1 MSRKTEIEVGI
12 TVLVAIVILIM
23 GVTWLKE
30 LSLARKVRVWTVTFP
45 QSGGLASSDEVR
57 VNGIRKGSVKSMDL
71 AGDHVVIQ
79 LALSTD
85 VQLTSASRVAISNV
99 GLMGEKVIAITLRD
113 GGRPLSERDTI
124 PGEFEQGVP
133 EVMAELGKSV
143 GAISSIAGQLQ
154 KLATTLEKEGDF
166 RRTVKNFDETSEE
179 LKQTV
184 QENRVLLRRT
194 LEDFSSAAR
203 TTRGLTTDREA
214 ELRKTLDQFSQAAEN
229 MNRLSGRLDSLR
241 ATMQQ
246 VAGKVDRGDGT
257 LGRLVND
264 DSLYVQ
270 VRNTTSSLQ
279 ALIED
284 IKKNPKKYVHV
295 SVF

>member
-1 MSRKTEIEVGI
+1 MSRKTEIQVGI

-57 VNGIRKGSVKSMDL
+57 VNGIRKGSVKSMNI

-79 LALSTD
+79 LALASD
-85 VQLTSASRVAISNV
+85 IHLTTASRVAISNV
-99 GLMGEKVIAITLRD
+99 GLMGEKVIAITLHD
-113 GGRPLSERDTI
+113 GGVPLGARDTI

-143 GAISSIAGQLQ
+143 SAISSIASQLQ
-154 KLATTLEKEGDF
+154 KLADTLEKEGDF
-166 RRTVKNFDETSEE
+166 HSTVKNFNETSEE
-179 LKQTV
+179 LKLAV
-184 QENRVLLRRT
+184 KENRVLLRRT
-194 LEDFSSAAR
+194 MEDFASAAR

-214 ELRKTLDQFSQAAEN
+214 ELRHTLDQFSQAAEN

-241 ATMQQ
+241 TTMQQ

-270 VRNTTSSLQ
+270 VRNTTLSLQ

>member
-30 LSLARKVRVWTVTFP
+30 LSLARRVRVWTVTFP
-45 QSGGLASSDEVR
+45 QSGGLAASDEVR
-57 VNGIRKGSVKSMDL
+57 VNGIRKGTVKSMDL

-79 LALSTD
+79 LALATD

-99 GLMGEKVIAITLRD
+99 GLMGEKVIAITLRE
-113 GGRPLSERDTI
+113 GGRPLGERDTI

-143 GAISSIAGQLQ
+143 GTISVITGQLQ

-166 RRTVKNFDETSEE
+166 RHTIKNFEETSQD
-179 LKQTV
+179 LKLAV
-184 QENRVLLRRT
+184 QENRVLLRHT
-194 LEDFSSAAR
+194 LEDFSAAAR
-203 TTRGLTTDREA
+203 TTKGLTTDREA

-241 ATMQQ
+241 ATIQQ
-246 VAGKVDRGDGT
+246 VAGKVERGDGT

-264 DSLYVQ
+264 DSLYIQ

-279 ALIED
+279 ALIDD

>member
-1 MSRKTEIEVGI
+1 M
-12 TVLVAIVILIM
+12 
-23 GVTWLKE
+23 
-30 LSLARKVRVWTVTFP
+30 
-45 QSGGLASSDEVR
+45 
-57 VNGIRKGSVKSMDL
+57 NL
-71 AGDHVVIQ
+71 AGDHVMIE
-79 LALSTD
+79 LALATD
-85 VQLTSASRVAISNV
+85 VQLTSTSRVAISNV

-113 GGRPLSERDTI
+113 GGRPLGERDTI

-166 RRTVKNFDETSEE
+166 RHTVKNFDDTSEE
-179 LKQTV
+179 LKLAV
-184 QENRVLLRRT
+184 QENRVLLRHT
-194 LEDFSSAAR
+194 MEDFSSAAR
-203 TTRGLTTDREA
+203 TTKGLTTDREA
-214 ELRKTLDQFSQAAEN
+214 DLKRTLDQFSQAAEN

-241 ATMQQ
+241 ATLQQ
-246 VAGKVDRGDGT
+246 VAGKVERGDGT

-264 DSLYVQ
+264 DSLYIQ

>member
-1 MSRKTEIEVGI
+1 
-12 TVLVAIVILIM
+12 
-23 GVTWLKE
+23 
-30 LSLARKVRVWTVTFP
+30 
-45 QSGGLASSDEVR
+45 
-57 VNGIRKGSVKSMDL
+57 
-71 AGDHVVIQ
+71 
-79 LALSTD
+79 
-85 VQLTSASRVAISNV
+85 
-99 GLMGEKVIAITLRD
+99 VIAITLRE
-113 GGRPLSERDTI
+113 GGQPLGERDTI

-166 RRTVKNFDETSEE
+166 RRTVKNFDETSEQ
-179 LKQTV
+179 LKLAV

-264 DSLYVQ
+264 DSLYIQ
-270 VRNTTSSLQ
+270 VRNTTTSLQ
-279 ALIED
+279 ALIDD

>member
-30 LSLARKVRVWTVTFP
+30 LSLARKVRIWTVTFP

-99 GLMGEKVIAITLRD
+99 GLMGEKVIAITLRE
-113 GGRPLSERDTI
+113 GGRPLGERDTI

>member
-1 MSRKTEIEVGI
+1 LSRKTEIEVGI

-57 VNGIRKGSVKSMDL
+57 VNGIRKGTVKSMDL

-85 VQLTSASRVAISNV
+85 VQLTSTSRVAISNV
-99 GLMGEKVIAITLRD
+99 GLMGEKVIAITLRE
-113 GGRPLSERDTI
+113 GGQPLGERDTI

-166 RRTVKNFDETSEE
+166 RRTVKNFDETSEQ
-179 LKQTV
+179 LKLAV

-264 DSLYVQ
+264 DSLYIQ

-279 ALIED
+279 ALIDD

>member
-57 VNGIRKGSVKSMDL
+57 VNGIRKGTVKSMDL

-85 VQLTSASRVAISNV
+85 VQLTSTSRVAISNV
-99 GLMGEKVIAITLRD
+99 GLMGEKVIAITLRE
-113 GGRPLSERDTI
+113 GGQPLGERDTI

-166 RRTVKNFDETSEE
+166 RRTVKNFDETSEQ
-179 LKQTV
+179 LKLAV

-264 DSLYVQ
+264 DSLYIQ
-270 VRNTTSSLQ
+270 VRNTTTSLQ
-279 ALIED
+279 ALIDD

>member
-1 MSRKTEIEVGI
+1 VSRKTEIQVGI
-12 TVLVAIVILIM
+12 TVLAAIVIVIM

-30 LSLARKVRVWTVTFP
+30 LSLARKVRTWTVTFP
-45 QSGGLASSDEVR
+45 QTGGLAASDEVR
-57 VNGIRKGSVKSMDL
+57 VNGIRKGTVAAMDL
-71 AGDHVVIQ
+71 AGDHVVIK
-79 LALSTD
+79 LALATD
-85 VQLTSASRVAISNV
+85 VQLTSTSRVAISNV
-99 GLMGEKVIAITLRD
+99 GLMGEKVVAISLRE
-113 GGRPLSERDTI
+113 GGRPLGERDTI

-143 GAISSIAGQLQ
+143 GAISSIARQLQ
-154 KLATTLEKEGDF
+154 KLAITLDKEGDF
-166 RRTVKNFDETSEE
+166 RHTVKNFDDTSEE
-179 LKQTV
+179 LKLAV

-214 ELRKTLDQFSQAAEN
+214 DLKHTLDQFSQAADN

-241 ATMQQ
+241 ATLQQ
-246 VAGKVDRGDGT
+246 VAGKVDRGEGT

-264 DSLYVQ
+264 DSLYTQ
-270 VRNTTSSLQ
+270 VRATTVSLQ
-279 ALIED
+279 ALIDD

>member
-1 MSRKTEIEVGI
+1 LSRKTEIEVGI

-57 VNGIRKGSVKSMDL
+57 VNGIRKGTVKSMDL

-85 VQLTSASRVAISNV
+85 VQLTSTSRVAISNV
-99 GLMGEKVIAITLRD
+99 GLMGEKVIAITLHE
-113 GGRPLSERDTI
+113 GGQPVGERDTI

-166 RRTVKNFDETSEE
+166 RRTVKNFDETSEQ
-179 LKQTV
+179 LKLAV

-264 DSLYVQ
+264 DSLYIQ

-279 ALIED
+279 ALIDD